1 MLVGIDLGTT
11 FSAIATV
18 GSDGK
23 AHIITNRDGERT
35 TPSVVM
41 FEDGNIVVGD
51 TAKENSVANPGG
63 VCQFV
68 KRQMGDKKFSF
79 RPSRNEKYSAEEIS
93 AMILKRL
100 KEDAEDAT
108 GNTVDGAVIT
118 VPAYFD
124 DAQRNAT
131 KDAGEIAGLNV
142 LHIINEPT
150 AAAVAYCYGETS
162 QDCRVMVFD
171 LGGGTFDITIME
183 LSNNL
188 TNIRILST
196 TGNRSLGG
204 FDFDNLIINKAMEE
218 YREQFGMELDD
229 DDEAAQE
236 LRLRAE
242 NVKKSLSN
250 RNKAPLTIR
259 ANGKTLKMEITR
271 EDFDKM
277 MQRHLRT
284 MKGYMADALAEA
296 NLTWEDISKVLLVGG
311 SSRIPCVQEMIRNTT
326 GIEPS
331 KELNPDEAVA
341 LGASYYAEFLL
352 SKVTGRKNCT
362 SKDVE
367 VVDVCS
373 HGLGTIATDPE
384 TDEEHVTFIIQKNTR
399 LPAQKVDVF
408 ATAQDNQE
416 EIRLR
421 LVEGDDPDPDYC
433 TIIYDELVSIPK
445 APKETPVVIAMRY
458 GLDGIVHAAVYIIP
472 SGDPEGEWVE
482 VATPDIERKSNL
494 TREQVQRKKRAM
506 DSMSID

>member
-11 FSAIATV
+11 FSAIAAV
-18 GSDGK
+18 GSSGR
-23 AHIITNRDGERT
+23 AEIITNRDGERT

-41 FEDGNIVVGD
+41 FEGGNIVVGE
-51 TAKENSVANPGG
+51 TAKENSVANPSG

-68 KRQMGDKKFSF
+68 KRQMGDNRYSF
-79 RPSRNEKYSAEEIS
+79 RPSRDEKFSAEEIS

-100 KEDAEDAT
+100 KEDAEAAT
-108 GNTVDGAVIT
+108 GKTVDGAVIT
-118 VPAYFD
+118 VPAYFN

-150 AAAVAYCYGETS
+150 AAAIAYCYGETS
-162 QDCRVMVFD
+162 EDCRVMVFD

-183 LSNNL
+183 LSGGL

-204 FDFDNLIINKAMEE
+204 FDFDNLIINKALDA
-218 YREQFGMELDD
+218 YRDQFGMELDD

-250 RNKAPLTIR
+250 RAKAPLTIR

-271 EDFDKM
+271 EEFDKM

-284 MKGYMADALAEA
+284 MKGYMLDAIEEA
-296 NLTWEDISKVLLVGG
+296 GLTWKDISKVLLVGG
-311 SSRIPCVQEMIRNTT
+311 SSRIPCVQEMIQATT
-326 GIEPS
+326 GIKPS
-331 KELNPDEAVA
+331 RELNPDEAVA

-352 SKVTGRKNCT
+352 SKATGQKNST
-362 SKDVE
+362 GKEVE

-373 HGLGTIATDPE
+373 HGLGTIALDSKTNKE
-384 TDEEHVTFIIQKNTR
+384 RVNLIIHKNTV
-399 LPAQKVDVF
+399 LPARDLDVF
-408 ATAQDNQE
+408 ATVQDNQKQ
-416 EIRLR
+416 IRLR
-421 LVEGDDPDPDYC
+421 LVEGDDPDPEYC
-433 TIIYDELVSIPK
+433 TVIYDETVSIPP

-458 GLDGIVHAAVYIIP
+458 GLDGIVHAAVYMIP
-472 SGDPEGEWVE
+472 SGKPDGEWVE

-494 TREQVQRKKRAM
+494 TREQVSRKKRAM
-506 DSMSID
+506 GSMSID